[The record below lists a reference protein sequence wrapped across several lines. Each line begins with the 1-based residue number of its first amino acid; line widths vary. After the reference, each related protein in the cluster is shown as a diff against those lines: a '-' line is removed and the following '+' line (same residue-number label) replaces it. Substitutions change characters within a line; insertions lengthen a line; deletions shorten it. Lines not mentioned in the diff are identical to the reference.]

1 MGRTLGPIS
10 GYGTSFDGNQGV
22 FGADWSDHKQ
32 VDDKE
37 WEQYL
42 QNVRKQA
49 GRKKQAEDLAREL
62 GESSYTWYR
71 NDKNKYGKGVK
82 GITESVGLQP
92 RGVGSINGTSQGTGS
107 NSSTNQF
114 GGDWTS
120 GNGNFSFDK
129 MKTMAKD
136 LSQQQ
141 IDHNRQM
148 MDLSS
153 GYRTKEKNLDSGIRM
168 KEADQKF
175 GFEKGL
181 QELSQSWQTNM
192 QDDRFNQDRIM
203 FDKAER
209 QDVNKTRSARSAAS
223 NLYYGRNI
231 F

>member
-1 MGRTLGPIS
+1 MGRMSGIS
-10 GYGTSFDGNQGV
+10 SMSNSFGSV

-62 GESSYTWYR
+62 GETSYTWYR
-71 NDKNKYGKGVK
+71 DDTGKQKGSVR
-82 GITESVGLQP
+82 GITEYIRPQTIKSA
-92 RGVGSINGTSQGTGS
+92 GTATSS
-107 NSSTNQF
+107 SSTNQF

-141 IDHNRQM
+141 IDHSRQM
-148 MDLSS
+148 MELSS
-153 GYRTKEKNLDSGIRM
+153 GYRTKEKNLDSGIRI
-168 KEADQKF
+168 KENNQKF

-192 QDDRFNQDRIM
+192 QNDRFNQDRTM

-223 NLYYGRNI
+223 NLYYGRSK